1 MFCTCV
7 SSPIGELLVVSNGNA
22 LTGVH
27 MAPHPCGPWDDPDRR
42 QEDGVVRQ
50 AREQLWAYF
59 TGELL
64 DFDLPLDAAGTEFQR
79 RVWQALRGI
88 PYGSTVSYRDIAR
101 QVGLPKASR
110 AVGAANGRNAIAV
123 IVPCHRVIGA
133 DGTLIGY
140 GGGLDR
146 KQWLL
151 QHEADVLARTDCRA
165 GVLGGSGLK

>member
-1 MFCTCV
+1 
-7 SSPIGELLVVSNGNA
+7 LLVVAQGNA

-27 MAPHPCGPWDDPDRR
+27 MAPHPKGPWERPGSERATPLLRR
-42 QEDGVVRQ
+42 

-59 TGELL
+59 AGELL
-64 DFDLPLDAAGTEFQR
+64 DFDLPLDAAGTAFQQ
-79 RVWQALRGI
+79 RVWAALRGI
-88 PYGSTVSYRDIAR
+88 PYGSTVSYAEIAR
-101 QVGLPKASR
+101 RIGMPTGSR
-110 AVGAANGRNAIAV
+110 AVGAANGRNPIAI

-151 QHEADVLARTDCRA
+151 RHEKEVLARLGRPAAAGARSAKRA
-165 GVLGGSGLK
+165 DAAVHQS